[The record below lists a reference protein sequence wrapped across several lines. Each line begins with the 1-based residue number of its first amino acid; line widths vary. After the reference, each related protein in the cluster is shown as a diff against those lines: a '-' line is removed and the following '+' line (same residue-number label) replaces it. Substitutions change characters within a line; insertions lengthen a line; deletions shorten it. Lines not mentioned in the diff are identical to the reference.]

1 MIPVLWQHDPRR
13 PIGTVEYAA
22 NSLTVTMDGAHFM
35 TYAELTQV
43 FGHAA
48 LQVLERRVDAQ
59 GNMHIGKF
67 CVLSWSRMP
76 ETAEKQSVRDQKAAT
91 PLHEIVLDD
100 VEVSDVG
107 VMAETS
113 SGFSLRS
120 CTDGNDTVT
129 IVGNC
134 MPDEVIA
141 PVGKMLFKRVRV
153 RILIEDMAE

>member
-1 MIPVLWQHDPRR
+1 M
-13 PIGTVEYAA
+13 
-22 NSLTVTMDGAHFM
+22 
-35 TYAELTQV
+35 
-43 FGHAA
+43 
-48 LQVLERRVDAQ
+48 
-59 GNMHIGKF
+59 
-67 CVLSWSRMP
+67 
-76 ETAEKQSVRDQKAAT
+76 
-91 PLHEIVLDD
+91 HEIVLDD